1 MPSPRFRTL
10 AAAILALAA
19 CGPLYGQTGDSPRT
33 GDDVLRTHG
42 HGIHATTAPETGMTA
57 ASALGT
63 AAVATAPNDDSL
75 AAANR
80 ARTDSVERARLAALD
95 AAGRAR
101 SDSLEQARG
110 ALREELAGPIHFEFD
125 RSGIQPADRA
135 ALDRKAAILAAS
147 PGVRVRIAGY
157 CDDRGS
163 AEYNLALGSRRAAAA
178 KQYLIERG
186 IDAGRL
192 DVVSFGSASPVDTGQ
207 NEAAWALNRRASFEV
222 AGGEAALTAPVGPS
236 VGMSN

>member
-1 MPSPRFRTL
+1 MP
-10 AAAILALAA
+10 
-19 CGPLYGQTGDSPRT
+19 
-33 GDDVLRTHG
+33 
-42 HGIHATTAPETGMTA
+42 
-57 ASALGT
+57 
-63 AAVATAPNDDSL
+63 
-75 AAANR
+75 
-80 ARTDSVERARLAALD
+80 
-95 AAGRAR
+95 
-101 SDSLEQARG
+101 
-110 ALREELAGPIHFEFD
+110 GPIHFEFD

-163 AEYNLALGSRRAAAA
+163 AEYNLALGNRRAAAA

-192 DVVSFGSASPVDTGQ
+192 DVVSFGSASPVDPGQ
-207 NEAAWALNRRASFEV
+207 NEAAWALNRRAVFEV
-222 AGGEAALTAPVGPS
+222 ASGEAALTAPVGPS